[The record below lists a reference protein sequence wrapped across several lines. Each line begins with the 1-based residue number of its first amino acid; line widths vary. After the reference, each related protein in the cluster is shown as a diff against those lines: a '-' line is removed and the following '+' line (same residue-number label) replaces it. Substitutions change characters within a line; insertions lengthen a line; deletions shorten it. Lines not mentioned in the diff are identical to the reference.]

1 MEGQLVEYIKYTI
14 WFIFGSGLVIEITP
28 LKIKPMSAILGW
40 LGRKLNS
47 EVRNDILQLENKV
60 DDMQTD
66 LQQHIIEG
74 QRRDILNFAS
84 DLMRGE
90 PKTKEHFD
98 SIIKLH
104 DTYDSYLKK
113 TNKQN
118 GQVTL
123 AFEYI
128 SKIYKECLH
137 DNSFL

>member
-1 MEGQLVEYIKYTI
+1 MEGQLAEYIKYTI

-28 LKIKPMSAILGW
+28 IKIKPMSAILGW
-40 LGRKLNS
+40 LGKQLHS
-47 EVRNDILQLENKV
+47 EVREDIMQLENQV
-60 DDMQTD
+60 EHRQWD

-74 QRRDILNFAS
+74 QRRDILNFAC

-123 AFEYI
+123 A
-128 SKIYKECLH
+128 
-137 DNSFL
+137 